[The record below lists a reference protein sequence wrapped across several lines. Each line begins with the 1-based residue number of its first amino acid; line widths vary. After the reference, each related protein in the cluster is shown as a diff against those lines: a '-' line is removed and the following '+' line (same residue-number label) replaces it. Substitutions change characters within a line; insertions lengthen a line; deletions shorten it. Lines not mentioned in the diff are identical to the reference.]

1 MTLLHSHPDLR
12 CAAIR
17 LLGETAAEVRESL
30 AMVLLAAAAGLLEGP
45 GLRQARLTD
54 VSVTPGDLALV
65 ADR

>member
-1 MTLLHSHPDLR
+1 MTLRRSHPDLR

-17 LLGETAAEVRESL
+17 PLGETAAEVRESL
-30 AMVLLAAAAGLLEGP
+30 VMVLLAAAAGLLAGP

-54 VSVTPGDLALV
+54 VSVTPGDQTLV